1 MCTYSA
7 YIYPYTYCTPG
18 QEIRM
23 ADKSILTRKGSI
35 TKYWEKI
42 GYKNCLTSFPNGKFM
57 RSQNHCSI
65 LFIPPTH

>member
-1 MCTYSA
+1 
-7 YIYPYTYCTPG
+7 
-18 QEIRM
+18 M